1 MKKDYTIFINA
12 IFFVLGFSVIFS
24 IIGVLLQTVFS
35 HAPLVVLKWL
45 GRVGGIIIIIFGV
58 YLLGFI
64 KIRFLE
70 TSSKL
75 KVKKRFNSAY
85 LTSFV
90 FGAAFAVSWTPCVSG
105 ILGAILTLAVVAPTH
120 AAYLLF
126 AYSLGLGI
134 PFLLVGLF
142 TDHAKKFITRI
153 NSLTKYLSKIF
164 GVILILL
171 GILVFTNQLSSIA
184 NFSFASDFLIK
195 LNLDNYGF
203 DGSLNIGIAFIGGL
217 LSFLSPCILPLIP
230 TFLAYIAFLTLK
242 D

>member
-1 MKKDYTIFINA
+1 MKKDYTIFINT

-45 GRVGGIIIIIFGV
+45 GRVGGIIIIIFGI

-64 KIRFLE
+64 KIRFFE
-70 TSSKL
+70 ISHKL
-75 KVKKRFNSAY
+75 KIKKRFNSAY

-105 ILGAILTLAVVAPTH
+105 ILGAILTLAVVSPTH

-142 TDHAKKFITRI
+142 TDHAKKFITATG
-153 NSLTKYLSKIF
+153 NLTKYLSKIF

-184 NFSFASDFLIK
+184 NFSFAADFLIK
-195 LNLDNYGF
+195 LNLNNYGF
-203 DGSLNIGIAFIGGL
+203 NGSLNIGIAFIGGL

-230 TFLAYIAFLTLK
+230 TFLAYLAFLTVK